1 MKKLMKSFLA
11 LLLTLFCLSASAQ
24 FTVSGGVYYHN
35 NPNKPLANIQIDLK
49 DGSGNILQTTF
60 TNQSGQYSF
69 ANVPAGTYTLS
80 ASTNL
85 PSGGVTLQDA
95 VLILMNVL
103 GLYNLTPIQQ
113 LAADVDGNGVVN
125 MNDYLT
131 VVYGWFLYG
140 YPFPAGDWVFTDA
153 TVIAGLKDGNNM
165 GGSSSAD
172 VNGSYIPNYTKAELV
187 LVADEAGEV
196 DATEHEF
203 INLPVYAS
211 VPVQASAFAL
221 YFEYPAE
228 YLRIDAV
235 ESKLDHLRYTAENG
249 MLKVVWA
256 QTTPKAHSFGSGE
269 PLFTIR
275 AMTLPG
281 FSKAG
286 SLMLTPIAGS
296 HLLDADGNIP
306 GNLKLGITK
315 VNFKEKQLSGISL
328 SPNPVNGNTHLTLQ
342 LNTDSQVR
350 MEVYANDGRLV
361 ATPLNLA
368 LPQGIHSLPLDL
380 TRLSRGT
387 YHYRVVLTSDHT
399 QTYSGSFIK

>member
-1 MKKLMKSFLA
+1 MKSLLA
-11 LLLTLFCLSASAQ
+11 LLLVFASLGASAQ
-24 FTVSGGVYYHN
+24 FTISGGVFYHN
-35 NPNKPLANIQIDLK
+35 NPNKPLPNVQVDLK
-49 DGSGNILQTTF
+49 DGSGNVLQTAF
-60 TNQSGQYSF
+60 TDQTGQYSF
-69 ANVPAGTYTLS
+69 SNVPAGTYTLS
-80 ASTNL
+80 ASTTL
-85 PSGGVTLQDA
+85 SPGGVTLQDA
-95 VLILMNVL
+95 FLILMHVL
-103 GLYNLTPIQQ
+103 GFYNFTPIQQ

-125 MNDYLT
+125 MNDYFT
-131 VVYGWFLYG
+131 VVFGWFLYG
-140 YPFPAGDWVFTDA
+140 YPFPAGDWVFTNT
-153 TVIAGLKDGNNM
+153 TVVAGLKDGNTM

-172 VNGSYIPNYTKAELV
+172 VNGSYVPNYTKAELV
-187 LVADEAGEV
+187 LAADVAGEV

-235 ESKLDHLRYTAENG
+235 ESKLDNLRYTVENG

-256 QTTPKAHSFGSGE
+256 QTTPAAHSFGSGE

-281 FSKAG
+281 FSEVG
-286 SLMLTPIAGS
+286 SLVLTPAAGS

-306 GNLKLGITK
+306 GNLKMGITK
-315 VNFKEKQLSGISL
+315 VNFREKQVSGISL

-342 LNTDSQVR
+342 LNSDSQVR

>member
-69 ANVPAGTYTLS
+69 DNVPAGTYTLS

-125 MNDYLT
+125 MNDYFT
-131 VVYGWFLYG
+131 VVFGWFLYG

-153 TVIAGLKDGNNM
+153 TVVAGLKDGNNM
-165 GGSSSAD
+165 GGTSSAD
-172 VNGSYIPNYTKAELV
+172 VNGSYVPNYTKAELV
-187 LVADEAGEV
+187 MAAEV
-196 DATEHEF
+196 VETRGASENEF
-203 INLPVYAS
+203 IEIPVYPGQS
-211 VPVQASAFAL
+211 VDASAFAL

-228 YLRIDAV
+228 YIRIDAV
-235 ESKLDHLRYTAENG
+235 ESRLENLRYTTEDG
-249 MLKVVWA
+249 LLKVVWA
-256 QTTPKAHSFGSGE
+256 QTTPTTQVLLPGV
-269 PLFTIR
+269 PLFTVKG
-275 AMTLPG
+275 MTLPG
-281 FSKAG
+281 FRYQG
-286 SLMLTPIAGS
+286 NLTFIPVAGS
-296 HLLDADGNIP
+296 HVVDADGNVP
-306 GNLKLGITK
+306 GDFKLGIPR
-315 VNFKEKQLSGISL
+315 VEFQESSDQIVSL
-328 SPNPVNGNTHLTLQ
+328 YPNPVNENTRLMLKLQ
-342 LNTDSQVR
+342 EDSRVR
-350 MEVYANDGRLV
+350 MEIYNNEGRLIS
-361 ATPLNLA
+361 TPVNQTLA
-368 LPQGIHSLPLDL
+368 AGIHTL
-380 TRLSRGT
+380 TPELGKLARGT
-387 YHYRVVLTSDHT
+387 YHYIITLESNHL
-399 QTYSGSFIK
+399 QTIKGTFMK